1 MGRRYARVDEGD
13 RIVLVRLVG
22 VETGVMLA
30 SRGGHVIHFPV
41 EEVSILSG
49 VGKGVMGIKL
59 DDDECVGGVLVGGRF
74 DKLVV
79 ETETGKQQE
88 FGPGAI
94 KVQKRGGMAQSPA
107 CERDSPRSCRS
118 TSNWSTGTRSKD
130 RAKNGKPTNGVAA
143 VVRVIHRDRRWPCI
157 S

>member
-1 MGRRYARVDEGD
+1 VGRRYARVDEGD

-22 VETGVMLA
+22 EETGVMLA
-30 SRGGHVIHFPV
+30 SRGGHIIHFPV

-59 DDDECVGGVLVGGRF
+59 DDGDVCVGGVLVGGRF

-79 ETETGKQQE
+79 ETESGKQQD

-94 KVQKRGGMAQSPA
+94 KVQKRGGHGAKPGA
-107 CERDSPRSCRS
+107 RTRFTAVVPTDIELV
-118 TSNWSTGTRSKD
+118 NWDEIEDKT
-130 RAKNGKPTNGVAA
+130 KNGKPTNGSP
-143 VVRVIHRDRRWPCI
+143 RLFE
-157 S
+157 